1 MSESQSNQRQTRQ
14 KTTQRNYL
22 WSRRWKGL
30 ALSLFAIICI
40 IFVLQ
45 ILQSSLRNS
54 AWTTGY
60 LLMGCLFFL
69 TAYNWRK
76 KLSFLPRI
84 GASRTWMQFHIY
96 VALVSVAIFVCH
108 VGLNIPNGGLE
119 QLLAILYLVVTA
131 SGVYGL
137 YATRTVPKKLTA
149 IKSEVLFEQIPARK
163 LQLVLNARELIK
175 DSARST
181 DVLSKFY
188 LNQLIYFFERPR
200 SLAYL
205 VSPSLR
211 RSRQLVTEIECLD
224 RYLTESQKPAG
235 RKLASLIRSKE
246 DLDYH
251 WALQGRLKIWTFIH
265 IGFTYSLLLV
275 AILHGVLAHSF
286 GGGLR

>member
-1 MSESQSNQRQTRQ
+1 MGESQRTAIQTGLR
-14 KTTQRNYL
+14 TSRSSYL
-22 WSRRWKGL
+22 RRRRWTGM
-30 ALSLFAIICI
+30 AMCLFSIACLML
-40 IFVLQ
+40 VLQ
-45 ILQSSLRNS
+45 MLQSSLRNT

-60 LLMGCLFFL
+60 ILMGCLFFL

-76 KLSFLPRI
+76 KLDFLPRI
-84 GASRTWMQFHIY
+84 GTSRTWMQFHIY
-96 VALVSVAIFVCH
+96 VALASVVIFVCH
-108 VGLNIPNGGLE
+108 VGWNIPNGGLE
-119 QLLAILYLVVTA
+119 QLLATLYLIVTA
-131 SGVYGL
+131 SGIYGL
-137 YATRTVPKKLTA
+137 YTTRTVPKKLTA

-163 LQLVLNARELIK
+163 LQLIQNVRELIK
-175 DSARST
+175 ESARST

-200 SLAYL
+200 SFSYL

-211 RSRQLVTEIECLD
+211 RSKQLVMEIECLD
-224 RYLTESQKPAG
+224 RYLNESQKPVG
-235 RKLASLIRSKE
+235 QELASLIRAKE

-265 IGFTYSLLLV
+265 IGFTYGLLLV